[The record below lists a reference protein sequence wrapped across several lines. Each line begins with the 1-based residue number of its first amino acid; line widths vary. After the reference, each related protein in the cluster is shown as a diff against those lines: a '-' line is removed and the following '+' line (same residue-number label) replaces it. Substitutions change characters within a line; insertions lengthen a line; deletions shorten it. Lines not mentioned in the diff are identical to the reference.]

1 MYIASFNE
9 LFDFCQRAAAHDVLA
24 VDTEFL
30 RERTYHPMLC
40 LIQVATED
48 ESAAIDPLAIDDLG
62 PLKELLA
69 DKRRTKV
76 FHACDQDIEIIYD
89 TMGIMPAPMF
99 DTQLAAAF
107 LGHRMQ
113 IGYGAL
119 VQAMEGVHLPKA
131 DGLTDWSHRPLDT
144 DQLAYA
150 EDDVRYLPRIYRA
163 MMDELV
169 RLDRLSWMAPEL
181 QQVCDRMLQRR
192 DPREA
197 YVHLKRSTSL
207 TRKQL
212 AIAREV
218 CAWRESRAS
227 ERDLPRKWVMAD
239 EVIVELC
246 RHAPRDIERMRRIR
260 GTQSLSARDAESL
273 MNAIRKGVHCDPRM
287 YPQVKHRPRTTADT
301 DSVID
306 LMYAMLRLLSD
317 SSGVAIP
324 LIATRDD
331 LHTFLSGDKDS
342 PLRTG
347 WRYELAG
354 RRLEGLLAGE
364 VGLTVKDG
372 HLEML

>member
-1 MYIASFNE
+1 MYIASFDE
-9 LFDFCQRAAAHDVLA
+9 LSAFCERAAPYGVLA

-40 LIQVATED
+40 LIQVATDD
-48 ESAAIDPLAIDDLG
+48 ESVAIDPLAIEDLG
-62 PLKELLA
+62 PLKALLA
-69 DKRRTKV
+69 DHGKTKV

-89 TMGIMPAPMF
+89 TMGIMPEPMF

-119 VQAMEGVHLPKA
+119 VQAMEGVRLPKA

-144 DQLAYA
+144 DQLEYA
-150 EDDVRYLPRIYRA
+150 EDDVRYLPHIYRQ
-163 MMDELV
+163 MMDELI
-169 RLDRLSWMAPEL
+169 RRDRLSWVVPEL
-181 QQVCDRMLQRR
+181 QQICDRMVQRH

-197 YVHLKRSTSL
+197 YLHLKRSSSL

-218 CAWRESRAS
+218 CAWREQSAPARN
-227 ERDLPRKWVMAD
+227 LPRKWVMAD

-246 RHAPRDIERMRRIR
+246 RHAPRDVERLRRIR
-260 GTQSLSARDAESL
+260 GTQSLSAKDAEAL
-273 MNAIRKGVHCDPRM
+273 MRAIRKGVHCDPKA
-287 YPQVKHRPRTTADT
+287 YPQVKHRSRTSADT

-331 LHTFLSGDKDS
+331 LQSFLMGDKDS
-342 PLRTG
+342 PLRSG

-354 RRLEGLLAGE
+354 SKLEGLLRGE

>member
-1 MYIASFNE
+1 MYISSFNE
-9 LFDFCQRAAAHDVLA
+9 LSAFCERAAAYKVIA

-30 RERTYHPMLC
+30 RERTYHPLLC

-48 ESAAIDPLAIDDLG
+48 ESVAIDPLSIDDLT
-62 PLKELLA
+62 PLKVLLA
-69 DKRRTKV
+69 DQSKTKV

-89 TMGIMPAPMF
+89 TMGILPTPMF

-107 LGHRMQ
+107 LGYRMQ

-144 DQLAYA
+144 DQLRYA
-150 EDDVRYLPRIYRA
+150 EDDVRYLPHIYRV
-163 MMDELV
+163 MMDELI
-169 RLDRLSWMAPEL
+169 RRDRLSWVAPEL
-181 QQVCDRMLQRR
+181 ELVCDHMLQRR
-192 DPREA
+192 EPRDA
-197 YVHLKRSTSL
+197 YVHLKRSSSL

-218 CAWRESRAS
+218 CAWREEVAS
-227 ERDLPRKWVMAD
+227 ARNLPRKWVMAD

-246 RHAPRDIERMRRIR
+246 RHAPRDVERLRRIR
-260 GTQSLSARDAESL
+260 GTQNLSAKDAEAL
-273 MNAIRKGVHCDPRM
+273 MRAIRAGAQCDPKA
-287 YPQVKHRPRTTADT
+287 YPLVKHHPRTTANT

-306 LMYAMLRLLSD
+306 LMYAMLRLLSN

-331 LHTFLSGDKDS
+331 LHSFLTGDKDS
-342 PLRTG
+342 PLRSG

-354 RRLEGLLAGE
+354 SKLEGLLAGE
-364 VGLTVKDG
+364 VGLTVKEG
-372 HLEML
+372 HLELL

>member
-1 MYIASFNE
+1 
-9 LFDFCQRAAAHDVLA
+9 
-24 VDTEFL
+24 
-30 RERTYHPMLC
+30 
-40 LIQVATED
+40 
-48 ESAAIDPLAIDDLG
+48 
-62 PLKELLA
+62 
-69 DKRRTKV
+69 
-76 FHACDQDIEIIYD
+76 
-89 TMGIMPAPMF
+89 
-99 DTQLAAAF
+99 
-107 LGHRMQ
+107 MQ